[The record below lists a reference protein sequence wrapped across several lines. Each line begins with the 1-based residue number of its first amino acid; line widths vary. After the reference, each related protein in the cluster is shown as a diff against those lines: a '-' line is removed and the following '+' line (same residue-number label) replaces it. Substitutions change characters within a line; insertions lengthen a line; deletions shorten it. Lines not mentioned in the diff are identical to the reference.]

1 MRNGVSFLKKPSS
14 YILLRSKS
22 ISNFAKNFV
31 LILNENN
38 IKSDATSVTSA
49 LIFLLLFLGIV
60 ASIIFTSPI
69 AGLAIILCFVVCL
82 ISYVKAF
89 LDKRMTNLRNS
100 IPDMLRSMSVC
111 FGAGYTIY
119 QTFSQISIETRGLLK
134 KLFRRSTQILQTGGS
149 VSEALYFLKNSE
161 SGEELS
167 FLAVALDVQHQTGG
181 SMKPVIDSAR
191 DMVENKLELMRL
203 LHVQTAQAK
212 LSARIVMI
220 LPFALIAIFSIVS
233 PGFLLP
239 FFSSFLGIVLLLIA
253 CIMQFA
259 GFILVKKILNIN
271 I

>member
-1 MRNGVSFLKKPSS
+1 MRNGVSFLKKPSEFV
-14 YILLRSKS
+14 LKRSKS
-22 ISNFAKNFV
+22 TENFV
-31 LILNENN
+31 NNLVLIFNERN
-38 IKSDATSVTSA
+38 IKSNSTSVTST
-49 LIFLLLFLGIV
+49 LIFLILFFGIF
-60 ASIIFTSPI
+60 ASVIFTSPI
-69 AGLAIILCFVVCL
+69 AGLALILCFIVCL
-82 ISYVKAF
+82 ISYVKAT

-119 QTFSQISIETRGLLK
+119 QTFSQISVETKGLLK

-149 VSEALYFLKNSE
+149 VSDALYFLKNSE

-203 LHVQTAQAK
+203 LQVQTAQAK

-239 FFSSFLGIVLLLIA
+239 FFSSFLGIVLFLIA
-253 CIMQFA
+253 CIMQFS